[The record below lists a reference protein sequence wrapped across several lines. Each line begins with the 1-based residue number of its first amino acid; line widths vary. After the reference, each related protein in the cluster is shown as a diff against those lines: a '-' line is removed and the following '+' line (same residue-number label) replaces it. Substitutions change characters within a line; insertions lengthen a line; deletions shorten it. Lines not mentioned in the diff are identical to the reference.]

1 VARHGTIAGTHVR
14 LRAVKPPIWIGLN
27 SREPKASAAVGQRVC
42 SILCLIGRR
51 NFHILATDYTIL
63 VHLPQEG
70 SFLSDELLKWR
81 SEFPIL
87 EKTVY
92 LISHSLGAMPKA
104 TYERLHDY
112 ADTWATRGVRA
123 WAEGWWDMPVTV
135 GDEVGRII
143 GADPGTVVM
152 HQNVSVCQSLILSCV
167 EPTPERNKI
176 VYSELNFPSVM
187 YVYEAHARDGKLRI
201 EIVKS
206 DDGITVPL
214 ERLLAAID
222 ETTLLVPFSHVL
234 FKSAFLQDANA
245 IIKRAHEVGAMVV
258 LDTYQSAGTVPFSV
272 KELDA
277 DFATGGSV
285 KWLCG
290 GPGAGYLYVRPDL
303 QMKLEPKTTGW
314 MAHEEPFSFDTNLRY
329 APNIT
334 RFLHGSPAIPA
345 LYAAQSGYKI
355 INAIGVEKIREKSM
369 RQTSY
374 LIDLAEEA
382 GFRVTSPREPERR
395 AGTVTVAHDH
405 AGAITKELIRREFI
419 VDYRPGAGVRISPH
433 FYTTDEEL
441 ELVIAEMKKI
451 AESDAYREHEAA
463 GAAF

>member
-1 VARHGTIAGTHVR
+1 M
-14 LRAVKPPIWIGLN
+14 
-27 SREPKASAAVGQRVC
+27 
-42 SILCLIGRR
+42 
-51 NFHILATDYTIL
+51 
-63 VHLPQEG
+63 QEDDC
-70 SFLSDELLKWR
+70 LSDDLLKWR

-92 LISHSLGAMPKA
+92 LISHSLGAMPRA
-104 TYERLHDY
+104 TYERLHEY
-112 ADTWATRGVRA
+112 ADIWATRGVRA

-135 GDEVGRII
+135 GNEIARII

-152 HQNVSVCQSLILSCV
+152 HQNVSVCQSLVLSCF
-167 EPTPERNKI
+167 EPTPQRNKI

-187 YVYEAHARDGKLRI
+187 YVYEAHARDGKLKI
-201 EIVKS
+201 EVVKS

-214 ERLLAAID
+214 ERMLAAID

-234 FKSAFLQDANA
+234 FKSGFLQDAKA
-245 IIKRAHEVGAMVV
+245 IVERAHEVGAMVV

-272 KELDA
+272 KELNV

-303 QMKLEPKTTGW
+303 QTKLEPKTTGW
-314 MAHEEPFSFDTNLRY
+314 MAHESPFAFDTELRY
-329 APNIT
+329 AGDVT

-345 LYAAQSGYKI
+345 LFAAQSGYKI
-355 INAIGVEKIREKSM
+355 INEIGVEKIREKSM

-374 LIDLAEEA
+374 LIELAEEA
-382 GFRVTSPREPERR
+382 GFKVTSPKDVKQRG
-395 AGTVTVAHDH
+395 GTIKVCHEH
-405 AGAITKELIRREFI
+405 AGAVTKELIRREII

-433 FYTTDEEL
+433 FYTTDNEL
-441 ELVIAEMKKI
+441 ELAIKEMKKI
-451 AESDAYREHEAA
+451 AESESYREHETA